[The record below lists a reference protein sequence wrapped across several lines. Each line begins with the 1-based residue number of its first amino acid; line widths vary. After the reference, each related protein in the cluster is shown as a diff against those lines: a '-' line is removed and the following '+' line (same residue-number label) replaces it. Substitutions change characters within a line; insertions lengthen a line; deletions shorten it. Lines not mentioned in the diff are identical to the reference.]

1 MKLADSNTQ
10 AEKGVMKAVGE
21 TVTEAVAEAVA
32 EAIDALAAGASIEVS
47 PRQILGEGTV
57 LSAFLPVAT
66 QVYVPFLPKA
76 DFGDTIR
83 ACRALVCEGFDPV
96 PHIAA
101 RQVESGEQLRDWLAE
116 LQAIGVD
123 ALMLIAGDRLEPA
136 GPFANTLAI
145 FESGML
151 ETHGFRRIGVAGHP
165 EGHPVADVVALDH
178 ALRIKLEYARA
189 NATDMWIVSQ
199 FAFGSAQVIAW
210 LERLRSKGF
219 EAPVRVGLPAP
230 ASLKTL
236 IAYAAYCGV
245 EASARVLARRP
256 GAARLL
262 ARWTPDGLVQD
273 LGHYRLNH
281 PGSLLAG
288 IHLYSFGGLAE
299 AAHWLAGLRLPD
311 SSCEAF
317 RTHGAA

>member
-10 AEKGVMKAVGE
+10 AETGILEGVGE
-21 TVTEAVAEAVA
+21 
-32 EAIDALAAGASIEVS
+32 LAAGASIEVA
-47 PRQILGEGTV
+47 PRQILGEETV
-57 LSAFLPVAT
+57 LTALLPVAT
-66 QVYVPFLPKA
+66 QVYVPFLPKS
-76 DFGDTIR
+76 DFGETIR

-101 RQVESGEQLRDWLAE
+101 RGVESREQLRDWLAE
-116 LQAIGVD
+116 LQDIGVD
-123 ALMLIAGDRLEPA
+123 ALMLIAGDRGAPA
-136 GPFANTLAI
+136 GPFADTLAI

-151 ETHGFRRIGVAGHP
+151 ESHGFHRIGVAGHP
-165 EGHPVADVVALDH
+165 EGHPAADAVALDH

-189 NATDMWIVSQ
+189 NATDMWLVSQ

-210 LERLRSKGF
+210 LERLRSNGL
-219 EAPVRVGLPAP
+219 EVPVRVGVPGP

-236 IAYAAYCGV
+236 FAYAAYCGV
-245 EASARVLARRP
+245 EASARVIARRP

-273 LGHYRLNH
+273 LGYYRLNH

-288 IHLYSFGGLAE
+288 IHLFSFGGLAQT
-299 AAHWLAGLRLPD
+299 AHWLAGLGPAD
-311 SSCEAF
+311 SSCETF